1 MCFGLVRVGG
11 GRGGDRTL
19 AGFLLCVR
27 RGGLCSPSSSSLD
40 LPNFV
45 ALLPFCFFLSL
56 SLSLS
61 LVSFPPVPQAI
72 TSGLIEAKLD
82 QLSQTAKVQRS
93 AGRVFTQSQWGQLS
107 KQLHAW
113 RDNVKELMSAVEAA
127 KGRGETML
135 SRAPGPKPQVP
146 A

>member
-1 MCFGLVRVGG
+1 M
-11 GRGGDRTL
+11 
-19 AGFLLCVR
+19 FL
-27 RGGLCSPSSSSLD
+27 S
-40 LPNFV
+40 
-45 ALLPFCFFLSL
+45 LSL